1 MMSGGEESGHEG
13 VGKSVLETGSEEGRE
28 GRKEATTKI
37 YI

>member
-1 MMSGGEESGHEG
+1 MSGGEESGHEG
-13 VGKSVLETGSEEGRE
+13 VGKSDLETGSEEGRE